1 MTAIC
6 FVNRHLKQINLS
18 DQVENLTFLI
28 FASLFRIDINSA
40 ELNFGIFLIFYLFLQ
55 NESQR
60 RLSSSSRLNDQ
71 ERKTRIAFLQNRQ
84 AELETEIQLL
94 KQSQEFDKL
103 MTDEPLISDS
113 LLTRYVISLQNFDIQ
128 GYRCFVSERVISL
141 FCFTLLLLSCFSS
154 FCVLMLCVCWGAWV
168 SLQGRLREFV

>member
-18 DQVENLTFLI
+18 DYVENLTFPL

-40 ELNFGIFLIFYLFLQ
+40 KLNFGIFLIFYLSLQ

-94 KQSQEFDKL
+94 KQSQEFDRL

-113 LLTRYVISLQNFDIQ
+113 LLTRYVTYLQIFDINRTQ
-128 GYRCFVSERVISL
+128 IFLKSHLIFFL
-141 FCFTLLLLSCFSS
+141 HIKLLQ
-154 FCVLMLCVCWGAWV
+154 V
-168 SLQGRLREFV
+168 

>member
-18 DQVENLTFLI
+18 DYVENLTFPL

-40 ELNFGIFLIFYLFLQ
+40 KLNFGIFLIFYLFLQ

-71 ERKTRIAFLQNRQ
+71 ERKTRIAFLLNRQ

-128 GYRCFVSERVISL
+128 GTQILLVKESFHFFVLHIK
-141 FCFTLLLLSCFSS
+141 LLQ
-154 FCVLMLCVCWGAWV
+154 V
-168 SLQGRLREFV
+168 

>member
-1 MTAIC
+1 MCTKTRKWIKKSKPAQNSSP
-6 FVNRHLKQINLS
+6 NRYLETFSEQIF
-18 DQVENLTFLI
+18 QLI
-28 FASLFRIDINSA
+28 S
-40 ELNFGIFLIFYLFLQ
+40 IFYLFLQ

-113 LLTRYVISLQNFDIQ
+113 LLTRYVICSQIFRYTWNTGF
-128 GYRCFVSERVISL
+128 L
-141 FCFTLLLLSCFSS
+141 FIKES
-154 FCVLMLCVCWGAWV
+154 FHI
-168 SLQGRLREFV
+168 FI

>member
-18 DQVENLTFLI
+18 DYVENLTFPL

-40 ELNFGIFLIFYLFLQ
+40 KLNFGIFLIFYLSLQ

-94 KQSQEFDKL
+94 KQSQEFDRL

-113 LLTRYVISLQNFDIQ
+113 LLTRYVTYLQNFRYKENIDFLVEKESYDI
-128 GYRCFVSERVISL
+128 FLHIK
-141 FCFTLLLLSCFSS
+141 LLQ
-154 FCVLMLCVCWGAWV
+154 V
-168 SLQGRLREFV
+168 

>member
-28 FASLFRIDINSA
+28 FATLFRIDVNSA
-40 ELNFGIFLIFYLFLQ
+40 KLNFGIFLIFYLFLQ

-128 GYRCFVSERVISL
+128 GTFSLVKESFHFFVLHIK
-141 FCFTLLLLSCFSS
+141 LLQ
-154 FCVLMLCVCWGAWV
+154 V
-168 SLQGRLREFV
+168 